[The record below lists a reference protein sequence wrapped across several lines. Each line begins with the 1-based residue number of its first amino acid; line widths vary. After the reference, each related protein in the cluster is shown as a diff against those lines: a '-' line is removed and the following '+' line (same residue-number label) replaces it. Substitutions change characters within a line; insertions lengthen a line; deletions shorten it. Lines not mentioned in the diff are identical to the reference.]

1 MIVVK
6 EESSMAGP
14 AGPVRLVRLSS
25 TASGNDQD
33 HQLLSSWKVARK
45 LKDLEVAVE

>member
-1 MIVVK
+1 MMVVK

-14 AGPVRLVRLSS
+14 AGPVRLVRLS

-45 LKDLEVAVE
+45 LKNLEVAAQ